1 MTTQLK
7 IHPNVRGT
15 PGDDDGSVLINLKT
29 GKVFSLNG
37 LGAKVWARLEEG
49 FTFEAVLDS
58 LMLEYDLPRQRLL
71 SDLETFVGE
80 LEKKELVQRCQLP
93 G

>member
-1 MTTQLK
+1 MTTKLK

-37 LGAKVWARLEEG
+37 LGAKIWTRLEEG

-58 LMLEYDLPRQRLL
+58 LILEYDLPRQRLL

>member
-7 IHPNVRGT
+7 IHPNVHGT

-37 LGAKVWARLEEG
+37 LGAKIWSKLEEG
-49 FTFEAVLDS
+49 LTFEGVLDS
-58 LMLEYDLPRQRLL
+58 LILEYDLPRQRLL

-80 LEKKELVQRCQLP
+80 LEKKELVQRCQLS